1 MAMQLSGSLEISGSI
16 IATQGITGSFSG
28 NATSASY
35 ADTLQGLGSASFAIT
50 GSNTFT
56 GPQYVSQA
64 SNAISFTSTASL
76 YTDGGLRVA
85 KDSYVSG
92 TAYFNN
98 ITVYGTSSIEYIT
111 SSQVNI
117 GANIITVNTD
127 TPAVRFG
134 GLSVFDSGSTQLTGS
149 LFWDSEKNH
158 WVYAN
163 PSGST
168 YSGGMLMSGPRASS
182 LGNEQGTLNNYVMK
196 GQGGD
201 HITSS
206 QIIDDG
212 TLVSMYST
220 MYVTSSGFVGI
231 GKSAPS
237 TALDILGS
245 GVSPVLIQLA
255 SANPNC
261 DITLQSSNSSNNVR
275 LRNNSDDFQIFTSGS
290 QRMIID
296 AIGRL
301 GIGTATPSYTI
312 DVFTPSGSGTG
323 NLGRFYYNDGTY
335 NPRLQITGDSSGITF
350 FESFSTGANSLK
362 FSIAGSNTLVLKG
375 DNVGIGTT
383 TPSTSLDVNGTG
395 RFTSLLTINGLSPI
409 TASGGTITTPGDGF
423 KYHTFTSSGTFT
435 VTAGLNTVEVAVV
448 AGGGAGGGDFSGLTF
463 YAGGGGA
470 GGVVYNP
477 SYLVTSGSYTVTV
490 GAGGTPNAL
499 SNAWGGNGENS
510 VFGTITAIGGGGG
523 ARGNGDNTSPVYT
536 GLSGGSGGGGG
547 SNGGVGG
554 SSLTPLGSGTSY
566 GGKGF
571 NSNGIAGGGGGA
583 TSAGGTVAGPG
594 GNGINIFTTGSKYAG
609 GGGAGIFS
617 GNPTAN
623 AGTDG
628 GGNGG
633 YWNGSN
639 PDNSGG
645 LPGAANRGGGGGGI
659 GYNIGNGGAGGSG
672 IVIVRYKA

>member
-1 MAMQLSGSLEISGSI
+1 MNLYQPTITGSLSVSGSVNISGSI
-16 IATQGITGSFSG
+16 TIAGGGTISGTASIATTALTASSADNLLVRNTLTAQTLVVQTITSSVDFVTGSTRFGSLSENTHQFTGSVGISG
-28 NATSASY
+28 SLDINSSSFYVSSNNQVGVNTNIPQSQFVVAAKTGNSASVEINLNNNGY
-35 ADTLQGLGSASFAIT
+35 GRIFAYNR
-50 GSNTFT
+50 S
-56 GPQYVSQA
+56 
-64 SNAISFTSTASL
+64 TSTAANL
-76 YTDGGLRVA
+76 ILNDPGG
-85 KDSYVSG
+85 
-92 TAYFNN
+92 
-98 ITVYGTSSIEYIT
+98 
-111 SSQVNI
+111 
-117 GANIITVNTD
+117 
-127 TPAVRFG
+127 
-134 GLSVFDSGSTQLTGS
+134 
-149 LFWDSEKNH
+149 
-158 WVYAN
+158 
-163 PSGST
+163 
-168 YSGGMLMSGPRASS
+168 
-182 LGNEQGTLNNYVMK
+182 
-196 GQGGD
+196 
-201 HITSS
+201 
-206 QIIDDG
+206 
-212 TLVSMYST
+212 
-220 MYVTSSGFVGI
+220 
-231 GKSAPS
+231 
-237 TALDILGS
+237 
-245 GVSPVLIQLA
+245 
-255 SANPNC
+255 
-261 DITLQSSNSSNNVR
+261 NV
-275 LRNNSDDFQIFTSGS
+275 
-290 QRMIID
+290 
-296 AIGRL
+296 
-301 GIGTATPSYTI
+301 GIGTASPSYTI

-335 NPRLQITGDSSGITF
+335 NPRLQITGDSNGITF

-383 TPSTSLDVNGTG
+383 TPSASLDVNGTG

-463 YAGGGGA
+463 YSGGGGA
-470 GGVVYNP
+470 GGVVYHP

-499 SNAWGGNGENS
+499 SNGWGGNGANS
-510 VFGTITAIGGGGG
+510 VFGNITAIGGGGG
-523 ARGNGDNTSPVYT
+523 ARGNGDSTSPVYT

-554 SSLTPLGSGTSY
+554 SPLTPLGSGTSY
-566 GGKGF
+566 GGRGF
-571 NSNGIAGGGGGA
+571 NSSGIGGGGGGA

-594 GNGINIFTTGSKYAG
+594 GNGIHLFTTGSKYAG